1 MACPGD
7 RTRGGSQAFRA
18 SRSLARLP
26 QVFEAV
32 GTGIKRFR
40 EAQAD
45 DAEPADVTPPAPAR
59 KAISEGEAVATE
71 AEEVRTSTASR

>member
-1 MACPGD
+1 MPGA
-7 RTRGGSQAFRA
+7 TE
-18 SRSLARLP
+18 LAIILVIVLILFGAGRLP